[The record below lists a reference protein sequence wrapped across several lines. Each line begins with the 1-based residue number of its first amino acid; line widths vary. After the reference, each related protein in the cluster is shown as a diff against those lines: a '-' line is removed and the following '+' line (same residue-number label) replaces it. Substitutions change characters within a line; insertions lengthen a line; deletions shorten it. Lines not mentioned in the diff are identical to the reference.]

1 MQVVTG
7 KGIAALGWVVFSQA
21 VKRPRVL
28 RENPSLWGEI
38 VRCEVA
44 GFVQVITLP
53 LLISKW
59 SPVAERDQVCLY

>member
-1 MQVVTG
+1 MSCVQSG
-7 KGIAALGWVVFSQA
+7 CKKAPGSERGF
-21 VKRPRVL
+21 
-28 RENPSLWGEI
+28 SLWGEI

>member
-1 MQVVTG
+1 MGCVQSG
-7 KGIAALGWVVFSQA
+7 CKKALGSERGF
-21 VKRPRVL
+21 
-28 RENPSLWGEI
+28 SLWGEI